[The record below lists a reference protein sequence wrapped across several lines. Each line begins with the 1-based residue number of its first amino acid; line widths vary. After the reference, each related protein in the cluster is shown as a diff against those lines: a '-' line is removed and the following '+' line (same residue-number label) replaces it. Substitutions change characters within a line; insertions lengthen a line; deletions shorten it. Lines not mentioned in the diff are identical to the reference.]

1 MRTIHQA
8 VLITISESTV
18 AREAMAAGIL
28 NLSAYAKTIKKAVE
42 EQTWKTVQI
51 PTIVVALS
59 RIQED
64 IKKNTES
71 QAPLYIDDI
80 TIKAPL
86 VDITYEKTKETI
98 QAVATIKSL
107 EHSNDVI
114 TNTIGS
120 QEITIIASAH
130 MKANILAHFGVKPK
144 AVFDTVSGI
153 SMRFSENYI
162 DIPNVLYRLLGIF
175 ATKNINVIEIVSTYT
190 ELMVVIDPKFV
201 NEAIGQLMKLKA

>member
-8 VLITISESTV
+8 VSNTLSESLV
-18 AREAMAAGIL
+18 AKDAMQAGIL
-28 NLSAYAKTIKKAVE
+28 NLSAYAKKIKKTVE
-42 EQTWKTVQI
+42 TETWKSVHL

-59 RIQED
+59 RIQ
-64 IKKNTES
+64 KNMVKNGEP
-71 QAPLYIDDI
+71 PLYIDDI

-86 VDITYEKTKETI
+86 VDITYEKTKEAMQEVTSL
-98 QAVATIKSL
+98 KSM
-107 EHSNDVI
+107 ENSHDVI
-114 TNTIGS
+114 TNTVGS

-130 MKANILAHFGVKPK
+130 MKQKIVDHFSKKPK

-153 SMRFSENYI
+153 TMHFSEQYI

-175 ATKNINVIEIVSTYT
+175 AAKDINIIEIVSTYT

-201 NEAIGQLMKLKA
+201 NEAIEQLMKLKA

>member
-8 VLITISESTV
+8 VLATLSESPT
-18 AREAMAAGIL
+18 ARDAMTSGIL
-28 NLSAYAKTIKKAVE
+28 NLSAYAKTIKKNIE
-42 EQTWKTVQI
+42 EQTWKTVHV

-59 RIQED
+59 RIQEEL
-64 IKKNTES
+64 KNDTKN
-71 QAPLYIDDI
+71 QAPLFIDDI

-86 VDITYEKTKETI
+86 VDITYEKTVGTI
-98 QAVATIKSL
+98 QAVSTMKSL
-107 EHSNDVI
+107 EHAHDVI

-130 MKANILAHFGVKPK
+130 MKQKILAHFPVQPK
-144 AVFDTVSGI
+144 AIFDTVSGI

-175 ATKNINVIEIVSTYT
+175 ATKNINVIELVSTYT
-190 ELMVVIDPKFV
+190 ELMVVIEPKFV